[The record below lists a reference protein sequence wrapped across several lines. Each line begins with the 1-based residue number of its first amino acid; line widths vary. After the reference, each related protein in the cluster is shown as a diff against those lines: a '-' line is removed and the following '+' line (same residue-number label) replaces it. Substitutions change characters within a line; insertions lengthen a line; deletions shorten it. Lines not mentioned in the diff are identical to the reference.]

1 MAAPYPGW
9 IPSSTEP
16 PSIGSNGV
24 RIETKREGALA
35 ESSCLSS
42 KATTLALDKM
52 CLLIETPM
60 SLPDTGRLTLPDN
73 TFGMCD
79 TVRQLLGRSD
89 RGNK

>member
-24 RIETKREGALA
+24 RIETEREGALA
-35 ESSCLSS
+35 DLELPLS

-52 CLLIETPM
+52 YLLIETSM
-60 SLPDTGRLTLPDN
+60 SVLE
-73 TFGMCD
+73 
-79 TVRQLLGRSD
+79 
-89 RGNK
+89 